1 MDRERD
7 VERRS
12 TDFGQGAMTDSTG
25 SLTPDHADE
34 EFVPAETA
42 GMNDPARTQAMMVA
56 ARKRRRGHAQQP
68 DRPGQLIEAGPEIP
82 ANDRDGGYGSQHGLA
97 EGDPAYHIEQRRS
110 AEGGAPAPGSDEAPR
125 LGGDEKRAPEDEHF

>member
-1 MDRERD
+1 MGSERD

-12 TDFGQGAMTDSTG
+12 TDIGQAAMTDSTG

-42 GMNDPARTQAMMVA
+42 GMNDPARTQAMMTA
-56 ARKRRRGHAQQP
+56 ARKRRQGHAKQP
-68 DRPGQLIEAGPEIP
+68 DRPGQLIEAGSEIP

-97 EGDPAYHIEQRRS
+97 EGDPAYHIEHRPS
-110 AEGGAPAPGSDEAPR
+110 EEGGAPRPGSDVAPR